1 MAVVS
6 TKQYIG
12 VPRDSAENYNGNQ
25 IVYVS
30 WDQHLLFA
38 ASFMTCLPPD
48 TLFREWMENSVMPLM
63 APDPDAEKVDWHQ
76 ATWMKGDE
84 PFVPDWDAS
93 LASNGI
99 GHKAHLRFRTPGL
112 NSICQ

>member
-6 TKQYIG
+6 TKDYVG
-12 VPRDSAENYNGNQ
+12 VPRDRVENFNGNR

-38 ASFMTCLPPD
+38 ASFMTCLSPD
-48 TLFREWMENSVMPLM
+48 TLFRDWVQNNVVPLM
-63 APDPDAEKVDWHQ
+63 APDPDAANVDWSSV
-76 ATWMKGDE
+76 TWIKGGE
-84 PFVPDWDAS
+84 AFRPDWDAS
-93 LASNGI
+93 LADNGI
-99 GHKAHLRFRTPGL
+99 GHKAHLRFQTPGL